1 MGPRILT
8 RHLVLIPRLENH
20 RPNKRTPHT
29 QRLKRRKYPYSFYLF
44 RYKWQPSVLSRIP
57 CSSSEHFSNKRER
70 ERERIFIFI
79 FILFL
84 FLFLFFVFV
93 VVGEDARSFQWVD
106 RVAAGGAGGCWLPDS
121 VAEDNVGG
129 AGETVRG
136 DQCIHGVRASRR
148 PRAIG
153 LHTQQPVS
161 FDPQVNIS
169 N

>member
-70 ERERIFIFI
+70 EREFAFSISFCFC
-79 FILFL
+79 FCFCFL
-84 FLFLFFVFV
+84 FLLLSVKMLGVFSGSIV
-93 VVGEDARSFQWVD
+93 SPPEEL
-106 RVAAGGAGGCWLPDS
+106 VAAGCRTPSPKITSGALVKRFVETNASTVSVQAGDHVQLAYTHHNQSPLLP
-121 VAEDNVGG
+121 
-129 AGETVRG
+129 R
-136 DQCIHGVRASRR
+136 
-148 PRAIG
+148 
-153 LHTQQPVS
+153 
-161 FDPQVNIS
+161 
-169 N
+169 